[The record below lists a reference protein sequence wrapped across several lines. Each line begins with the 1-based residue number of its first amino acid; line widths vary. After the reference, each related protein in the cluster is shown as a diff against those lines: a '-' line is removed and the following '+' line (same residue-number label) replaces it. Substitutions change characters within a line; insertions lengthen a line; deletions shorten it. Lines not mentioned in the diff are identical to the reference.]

1 MDLFQEKK
9 YNKSHMSWENERFL
23 YSVGYTLNQS
33 IEKGYVDNM
42 SDGGYPSKAVQIY
55 FGGEEIHLEGF
66 GG

>member
-1 MDLFQEKK
+1 MGK
-9 YNKSHMSWENERFL
+9 WTV
-23 YSVGYTLNQS
+23 SVGYTLNQS